1 MSNQILI
8 RVTWWYSLEA
18 SSEASS
24 NPVRRALE
32 FVDKEQV
39 FMQFV
44 WEISLTVTSQNGICR
59 ACKILLS
66 NFINKYLKFRLLI
79 TFRWA
84 VFIWWDYSHYWRH
97 RFDLMNTIVCSAA
110 EFKCGQPL
118 FKAII
123 IQCWNNFS
131 AKTFFYDKASTDR
144 LQPPVYQSGSR
155 SILQVL
161 QHQPLKVQ
169 TRGRSLIMMR

>member
-1 MSNQILI
+1 MFWCL
-8 RVTWWYSLEA
+8 RDFRW
-18 SSEASS
+18 
-24 NPVRRALE
+24 
-32 FVDKEQV
+32 
-39 FMQFV
+39 QFP
-44 WEISLTVTSQNGICR
+44 SQNGICR

-123 IQCWNNFS
+123 IQCWNIFS
-131 AKTFFYDKASTDR
+131 PKTSSYDKASTDR
-144 LQPPVYQSGSR
+144 IQSPQGPPVYRPDPFSR
-155 SILQVL
+155 FWS
-161 QHQPLKVQ
+161 HWMSELKVSAHCS
-169 TRGRSLIMMR
+169 RGRSLIVMR